1 MRAAAKSGDH
11 ESRRDWPILD
21 AGNEAERA
29 FLSSAFQK

>member
-1 MRAAAKSGDH
+1 MWVAAKSGDH
-11 ESRRDWPILD
+11 EGRRGLPILN